1 MVNKLTKV
9 QKDNAKIA
17 EIMKA
22 RKAAKAIAKAA
33 KKVAAALV
41 ILFLTGS
48 AAFAE
53 TASWYSVESCK
64 REGTSG
70 ICANGEV
77 LDDEAYTCAVWDKKF
92 GTKLK
97 VTNLENG
104 LSVIVK
110 VTDRGPA
117 KRLVRQGRTIDLS
130 RAAFRAIANLKSGI
144 IQIKVEV
151 I

>member
-1 MVNKLTKV
+1 MKRTKI

-48 AAFAE
+48 TAFAE

-104 LSVIVK
+104 LSVIVVVK
-110 VTDRGPA
+110 DRGPA

-130 RAAFRAIANLKSGI
+130 KAAFRAIANLKSGI

>member
-1 MVNKLTKV
+1 MVNKLTKI

-33 KKVAAALV
+33 KRAAAALV

-48 AAFAE
+48 TAFAE

-104 LSVIVK
+104 LSVIVVVK
-110 VTDRGPA
+110 DRGPA
-117 KRLVRQGRTIDLS
+117 KRLVRQGRVIDLS
-130 RAAFRAIANLKSGI
+130 RGAFSKIADLKMGI
-144 IQIKVEV
+144 IKVKVEV

>member
-33 KKVAAALV
+33 KKVAVALV

-48 AAFAE
+48 TAFAD

-104 LSVIVK
+104 LSVIVVVK
-110 VTDRGPA
+110 DRGPA

-130 RAAFRAIANLKSGI
+130 KAAFRAIANLKSGI
-144 IQIKVEV
+144 IQIKVEAL
-151 I
+151 

>member
-1 MVNKLTKV
+1 MKRTKV

-48 AAFAE
+48 TAFAE

-104 LSVIVK
+104 LSVIVV